1 MEPAAT
7 DSRTRTDRRRRSR
20 FVLGERRSGFDRR
33 RRPRRTSMAA
43 ALDASLVHLRDN
55 PRSLIDVLA
64 LANLLSL
71 LDLTLTLMLFRLGA
85 IEANPI
91 MGYFFAAGTLQAA
104 AFKCGLL
111 GAASLGIWALRG
123 RRAALLAALLFL
135 AAYGAVVLYELAV
148 LARLA

>member
-33 RRPRRTSMAA
+33 RLQRRTPMAA

-85 IEANPI
+85 SEANPI

-104 AFKCGLL
+104 AFKGGLL
-111 GAASLGIWALRG
+111 AAASLGIWVLRG
-123 RRAALLAALLFL
+123 RRAALMAALLFV
-135 AAYGAVVLYELAV
+135 AVYGAVVLYELAV